1 MIFYVLLWFFLS
13 VGIAVNQ
20 EIYIVYLG
28 GTQGI
33 DAQRLSESHHEIL
46 SRATGSLDSAKE
58 SMIHSYRYSF
68 SGFSARLDE
77 EQAELLSRS
86 QEVLSIYPSKT
97 YQIQTTRSWDFL
109 GLTDSMVV
117 ADKEN
122 HEAAGSY
129 NVIVGLLDTG
139 IWPESQ
145 SFRDDDMTP
154 VPSRWRGECVNP
166 PGINSSFIILCNR
179 KLIGA
184 KFFNSRVKSPEYGNA
199 RDDNGH
205 GTHTASTATGRLV
218 SNASMQGLA
227 RGTARGGVPLA
238 RLAIYKVCWG
248 IGCEE
253 SDILAGYDAA
263 VGDGVDVISVS
274 IGGPAVKYSLDG
286 LAIGA
291 YHAVEKGVAVAA
303 GAGNFGIWTMQVINA
318 APWIFTIAASTIDRS
333 IDKAKPDV
341 TAPGV
346 DILAAWPSGIAVPGF
361 NGGTIYSDYALLSGT
376 SMSTPHAGG
385 ALAFVKS
392 VHPSWSPAALK
403 SALMTTA
410 TTLDNTNQTIKTS
423 YGEPATLFSYGS
435 GQIQPAK
442 ALDPGLVYDIEP
454 TDYIS
459 YLCSTGY
466 SSAQVRNITGDKSTA
481 CSTNSTF
488 DLNYPSIGIARLD
501 PGESN
506 AVTVARTL
514 TSVGSS
520 PSDYRASVD
529 KPSDARL
536 SVVVEPET
544 LRFGSSGAKLSF
556 KVAVTLASSSGH
568 TNATWIYSALIWSD
582 GVHRVRSPIAVLA
595 SSS

>member
-1 MIFYVLLWFFLS
+1 MRFS
-13 VGIAVNQ
+13 P
-20 EIYIVYLG
+20 EPLG
-28 GTQGI
+28 G
-33 DAQRLSESHHEIL
+33 
-46 SRATGSLDSAKE
+46 
-58 SMIHSYRYSF
+58 
-68 SGFSARLDE
+68 
-77 EQAELLSRS
+77 S

-117 ADKEN
+117 ADEEN

-129 NVIVGLLDTG
+129 DVIVGLLDTGKKGSENTKKLTILTYLVG

-154 VPSRWRGECVNP
+154 VPSRWRGE
-166 PGINSSFIILCNR
+166 

-184 KFFNSRVKSPEYGNA
+184 KFFNSKVKSPEYGNA

-303 GAGNFGIWTMQVINA
+303 GAGNFGILTMQVINA

-346 DILAAWPSGIAVPGF
+346 DILAAWPSSIAVPGF

-403 SALMTTA
+403 SALMTT
-410 TTLDNTNQTIKTS
+410 
-423 YGEPATLFSYGS
+423 ATLFSYGS

-501 PGESN
+501 PGDSN

-582 GVHRVRSPIAVLA
+582 GVHSVRSPIAVLA
-595 SSS
+595 SS